1 MPLWAFRQLED
12 LKLVRHFVDW
22 WIDNRQVAYGDFGG
36 GISDD
41 TDLLE
46 QWPGLA
52 LMGVEPD
59 SIRASH
65 TRLADAAYKNGMFTD
80 GLSTI
85 AHRRAALLRGGHQ
98 LQLARPCTSTGATPR
113 WSSG

>member
-12 LKLVRHFVDW
+12 LKLVHHFVDW

-52 LMGVEPD
+52 LMGVVD
-59 SIRASH
+59 
-65 TRLADAAYKNGMFTD
+65 Y
-80 GLSTI
+80 
-85 AHRRAALLRGGHQ
+85 
-98 LQLARPCTSTGATPR
+98 
-113 WSSG
+113 